1 MPQIRILLVDGH
13 TLFREGL
20 RALFEM
26 EGGLEVA
33 GEAADGSEAVMKYAE
48 VRPDLIL
55 MEIGMPGLSSFEA
68 VRQIRKLPIPTRIC
82 FLTTY
87 DEEDYLVEAME
98 LGAAGYILKD
108 TRSVELIEAIREI
121 HRGGT
126 YLSPRM
132 LTRLVVDFQGRGLA
146 GIDRKRGSVLRS
158 STVTAREKE
167 VIKLI
172 AEGNSTKQIAWIL
185 RLSVKTIEAHKFNLM
200 RKLDIHNRAHLVQ
213 YAFEKRIVRMPATA

>member
-132 LTRLVVDFQGRGLA
+132 LTRLVVDFQGR
-146 GIDRKRGSVLRS
+146 VLRS

>member
-20 RALFEM
+20 KAVFGM
-26 EGGLEVA
+26 EDGLEVA
-33 GEAADGSEAVMKYAE
+33 GEAATGSEAVFQCGE

-68 VRQIRKLPIPTRIC
+68 VRQIRKLPFPARIC
-82 FLTTY
+82 FLTMY
-87 DEEDYLVEAME
+87 EEEDYLVEAME

-108 TRSVELIEAIREI
+108 TPLAELIAAIREI
-121 HRGGT
+121 HGGGT
-126 YLSPRM
+126 YMSPRM
-132 LTRLVVDFQGRGLA
+132 VTRLVDDFRGRGPA
-146 GIDRKRGSVLRS
+146 RGSVLRS
-158 STVTAREKE
+158 ATVTPREKE
-167 VIKLI
+167 VIKLV

-185 RLSVKTIEAHKFNLM
+185 RLSVKTVEAHKFNLM

-213 YAFEKRIVRMPATA
+213 YAFEKKIVRLPATA